1 MLKEIRVERFRKK
14 RPDYSDNIIQE
25 FDCHNLSLWYM
36 RSKKDKDDL
45 LDTFNLELDD
55 EINDTLT
62 TPLGDHEMKTVFL
75 ELCFLYRLNP
85 EKVKKYYKFLEKRQK
100 DIIKVIDKHFKLLRT
115 PLLNKKKEQ
124 LEKSLQIQKAKGNI
138 VGLK

>member
-1 MLKEIRVERFRKK
+1 MLKEIRVERFRKM
-14 RPDYSDNIIQE
+14 RPDYSDNLIQE
-25 FDCHNLSLWYM
+25 FDAHNLSLWYL
-36 RSKKDKDDL
+36 RSKKDLDDL
-45 LDTFNLELDD
+45 LDTFNLETHHEIDD
-55 EINDTLT
+55 RLT

-85 EKVKKYYKFLEKRQK
+85 EKVRKYYKFLLKRQK
-100 DIIKVIDKHFKLLRT
+100 DIVKIIDKHFKLLKY
-115 PLLNKKKEQ
+115 PLLNKKKEH

>member
-25 FDCHNLSLWYM
+25 FDCANLSLWYL
-36 RSKKDKDDL
+36 RSKKDLDEL
-45 LDTFNLELDD
+45 LDTFNLEPYH
-55 EINDTLT
+55 EINDSLT

-85 EKVKKYYKFLEKRQK
+85 EKVKKYYKFLVKRQK
-100 DIIKVIDKHFKLLRT
+100 DIVKIIDKHFKLLRD
-115 PLLNKKKEQ
+115 PLLNKKKEH
-124 LEKSLQIQKAKGNI
+124 LEKSLQIEKEKGNI